1 MVRRGRFPLGLAAAA
16 GVALVAAGAVLADNP
31 GKEKIARTPAGNAQ
45 ARAEVLRRAD
55 LGKGWSGG
63 FRKPVFNAKLP
74 CSYRPKQ
81 SDLVI
86 VGAAD
91 TRWDKPAYEI
101 ESEAQV
107 LRTAAMV
114 RRDWRRTVVAPQML
128 PCLRQAFKK
137 ALGSHGK
144 VVSVRVIPFP
154 HLATYTRAWRFLAK
168 VKDPSGGT
176 VPIES
181 DFVAL
186 GSGRNEL
193 SLTLTAF
200 GAPTASVHADALRL
214 ARVLAHR
221 LHA

>member
-1 MVRRGRFPLGLAAAA
+1 MLKIVVFAAAA
-16 GVALVAAGAVLADNP
+16 GAALVAAGAVPAENP
-31 GKEKIARTPAGNAQ
+31 GKEKIARTAAGNAQ

-63 FRKPVFNAKLP
+63 FTKPDHNSPPA

-91 TRWDKPAYEI
+91 TTWDKPAYQI

-114 RRDWRRTVVAPQML
+114 RRDWRRTVVAPQVL
-128 PCLRQAFKK
+128 PCLREAFAKL
-137 ALGSHGK
+137 LGSRGK
-144 VVSVRVIPFP
+144 VVAVRRVAFP
-154 HLATYTRAWRFLAK
+154 HLTTYTRAWRFLAK
-168 VKDPSGGT
+168 IKDGSGGT
-176 VPIES
+176 VPFES

-186 GSGRNEL
+186 GAGRNEV
-193 SLTLTAF
+193 SLTLTAS
-200 GAPTASVHADALRL
+200 GAGRASLHADALRL

-221 LHA
+221 IRS